1 MLTLIVNNALETLH
15 LSSLD
20 AEFVSVI
27 NLKESLVKAEQL
39 PGLAVNFQFL
49 PHWFKST
56 FWKKK

>member
-1 MLTLIVNNALETLH
+1 MH

-27 NLKESLVKAEQL
+27 DLKESLVEAEQL
-39 PGLAVNFQFL
+39 PGLAVNFLFL

-56 FWKKK
+56 FWGKKNKSQLLAAQ